1 MLHLAKQ
8 KSRDSSEFLQSSNKE
23 NIVSS
28 GTKVYFNKA
37 CQVWEFKKK
46 HMYYKIMFVFQ
57 NPPLHRRNSFV
68 LVNDKL
74 TQYKKNC
81 VDFRNL
87 LEHKDY

>member
-1 MLHLAKQ
+1 
-8 KSRDSSEFLQSSNKE
+8 
-23 NIVSS
+23 
-28 GTKVYFNKA
+28 
-37 CQVWEFKKK
+37 
-46 HMYYKIMFVFQ
+46 MYCKIMFVFQ